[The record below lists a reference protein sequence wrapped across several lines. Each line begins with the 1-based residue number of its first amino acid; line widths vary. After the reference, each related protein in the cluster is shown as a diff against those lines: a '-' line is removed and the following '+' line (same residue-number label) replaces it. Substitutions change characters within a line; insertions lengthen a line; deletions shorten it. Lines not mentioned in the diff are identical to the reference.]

1 MQSDIRM
8 GMDKPYTDTN
18 YVLSEVVPVV
28 WPKAI
33 VALDARS
40 PRVHLV
46 RALESGFVDI
56 SRWRKVLLL

>member
-1 MQSDIRM
+1 MPSDIKM
-8 GMDKPYTDTN
+8 EMDQPYTDTN
-18 YVLSEVVPVV
+18 YDLSEVIPVV

-46 RALESGFVDI
+46 RALESGLVDI
-56 SRWRKVLLL
+56 SR